1 MDMNQII
8 LKKRNGDRLL
18 REEIEYV
25 VKGYT
30 EGTIPDYQ
38 VSALLMAIFFQKMDQ
53 EETFQLTEAMRV
65 SGDVIDLSAIE
76 GVKVDKHSTGGV
88 GDKVTLV
95 VAPIVAACGVPVA
108 KMSGRGLGFT
118 GGTIDK
124 LESIPGF
131 KTSLEPDVFFKQV
144 NSIGIA
150 VIGQTAHVAPADK
163 KFYALRDVTGT
174 VDNLSLISSSI
185 MSKKLASG
193 SDAILLDVKCGH
205 GAFMENF
212 QDAKELGQTMCK
224 IGENAGKKTVAAITD
239 MSQPLGSAVGN
250 SLEVIEAIETL
261 KGRGPKDIE
270 ELSLSLAGI
279 MIYLGGHAQNLKE
292 GKKMAKEAI
301 TSGRALIKMREF
313 IKAQGGDNKV
323 VDNYEIFPTAK
334 FKEVVRAEKD
344 GYVKSIDARQIG
356 IASQM
361 TGAGR
366 ATKEDQ
372 LDLSAG
378 VKVLA
383 KVGQIVQEGQVL
395 LEIYSNER
403 DKLDAAMS
411 QAKKAFKLS
420 KNKVEPPVL
429 IKEILGI

>member
-1 MDMNQII
+1 
-8 LKKRNGDRLL
+8 
-18 REEIEYV
+18 
-25 VKGYT
+25 
-30 EGTIPDYQ
+30 
-38 VSALLMAIFFQKMDQ
+38 
-53 EETFQLTEAMRV
+53 
-65 SGDVIDLSAIE
+65 
-76 GVKVDKHSTGGV
+76 
-88 GDKVTLV
+88 
-95 VAPIVAACGVPVA
+95 
-108 KMSGRGLGFT
+108 
-118 GGTIDK
+118 
-124 LESIPGF
+124 
-131 KTSLEPDVFFKQV
+131 
-144 NSIGIA
+144 
-150 VIGQTAHVAPADK
+150 
-163 KFYALRDVTGT
+163 
-174 VDNLSLISSSI
+174 
-185 MSKKLASG
+185 
-193 SDAILLDVKCGH
+193 
-205 GAFMENF
+205 
-212 QDAKELGQTMCK
+212 MCK